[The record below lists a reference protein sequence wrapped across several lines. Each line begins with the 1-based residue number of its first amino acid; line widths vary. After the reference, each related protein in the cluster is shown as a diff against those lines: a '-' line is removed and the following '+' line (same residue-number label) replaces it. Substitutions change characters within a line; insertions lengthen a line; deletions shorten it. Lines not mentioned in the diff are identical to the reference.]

1 MNNIATIFQTVL
13 LVVCLSGL
21 IACALAAMLYA
32 ARGHLARLSAFV
44 RLHPSHAAVLLP
56 IVATLIVHGSS
67 KPPTPPPV
75 IVEQGITLTRCDVDT
90 RRATLEWYT
99 SDERIELG
107 TDTFQVQRRSKA
119 FPFKGGWS
127 PWETVGETTAT
138 NIVIEGWTL
147 DKNTQYRIAVEKE
160 AAE

>member
-1 MNNIATIFQTVL
+1 MNNIKTIFQSVI

-21 IACALAAMLYA
+21 IAVAIAIMISV
-32 ARGHLARLSAFV
+32 ARGNMARIAAFF
-44 RLHPSHAAVLLP
+44 RLHPANAILLP
-56 IVATLIVHGSS
+56 IVATLIVHGST

-75 IVEQGITLTRCDVDT
+75 IVEQGITLTRCDVT
-90 RRATLEWYT
+90 PERATLEWST
-99 SDERIELG
+99 SDDRIEIG